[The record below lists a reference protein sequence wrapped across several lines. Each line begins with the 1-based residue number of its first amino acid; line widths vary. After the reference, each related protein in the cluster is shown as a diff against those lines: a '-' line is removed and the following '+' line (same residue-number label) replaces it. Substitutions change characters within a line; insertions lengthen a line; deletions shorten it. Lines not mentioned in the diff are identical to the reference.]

1 MTQYSPPPGPPQY
14 QVQQPQNYYQPPAPV
29 ARGLAIAA
37 LIVGIVAFFTSLI
50 PIFGIIVAL
59 AAIALGIT
67 ALIRRQPKG
76 FAVTGLALGA
86 VALVTA
92 IVAALVV
99 GVFTTAVVETAEEAT
114 AVTAAPAP
122 ETNGSDT
129 DQQDAVAADQGT
141 RDNPYPLGTTISSA
155 DWDVVINSVQ
165 LGADDAIAQA
175 NTFNQ
180 AATPGNQYIVVNATL
195 TYKGADS
202 AFANQVSFSYVD
214 AGGNVSNSYDTV
226 IVPPEPTLTMEE
238 LYAGASTT
246 GNEALQIPIDAT
258 GVLRVEA
265 GYFVDPVFV
274 ALS

>member
-14 QVQQPQNYYQPPAPV
+14 QVQQPQNDYQPPAPV

-59 AAIALGIT
+59 AAITLGIT

-92 IVAALVV
+92 IIAALVV

-114 AVTAAPAP
+114 AVTAAPGP

-180 AATPGNQYIVVNATL
+180 SATPGNQYIVVNATL